1 MHLKFSLEP
10 IPQALLSL
18 VFRLPSKSLVV
29 NLSKNQSHMGPFTS
43 IMFHLQGTA
52 FLSVD
57 YLFASG
63 STRPDFNTTRSDM
76 KVII

>member
-1 MHLKFSLEP
+1 MHLKKILEP

-43 IMFHLQGTA
+43 IMFHLQGEL
-52 FLSVD
+52 FMYCLSECG
-57 YLFASG
+57 LFICQWFD
-63 STRPDFNTTRSDM
+63 TPRF
-76 KVII
+76 